1 MSPVTTGELERLRD
15 TLATHGVEYLMLG
28 KMAAIIQGYP
38 DTTQDA
44 DLFVEKTR
52 DNGRRLTA
60 ALRELGFELDAED
73 EREIQQG
80 RDFIQLRSGPFDVD
94 IVHAPDGIERYDD
107 ARRRGLEVDGFPVC
121 SMRDIIESKER
132 SGRSKDRETLPRLRN
147 FATYLD
153 RNPPPNTRPL
163 PPKRTA

>member
-1 MSPVTTGELERLRD
+1 
-15 TLATHGVEYLMLG
+15 MLG

-52 DNGRRLTA
+52 DNVRRLTA

-73 EREIQQG
+73 EREVEQG
-80 RDFIQLRSGPFDVD
+80 KDFVQHRSG
-94 IVHAPDGIERYDD
+94 
-107 ARRRGLEVDGFPVC
+107 
-121 SMRDIIESKER
+121 
-132 SGRSKDRETLPRLRN
+132 
-147 FATYLD
+147 